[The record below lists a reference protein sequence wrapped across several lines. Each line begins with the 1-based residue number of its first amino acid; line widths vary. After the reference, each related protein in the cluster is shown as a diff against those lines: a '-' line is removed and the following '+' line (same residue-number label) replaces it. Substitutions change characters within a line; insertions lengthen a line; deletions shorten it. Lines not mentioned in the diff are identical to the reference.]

1 MGNVFKVKH
10 GLSQPSKTDLK
21 EYELGYC
28 TADGRLY
35 INSSFTT
42 DSNESD
48 SSNQA
53 NSIKIDINDILTY
66 DTNGKVKTVGV
77 IPVENIYGKIPAE
90 KISGVIPI
98 DIRLK
103 VVQLF
108 RENVS
113 REILSKIYNV
123 SPSSISRW
131 NKMFD
136 GTIESLKNR
145 SG

>member
-1 MGNVFKVKH
+1 MCIKIKTKDTFLSIEDKVKAVLLYRENQNPQIICSMFNISRSSLQRWH
-10 GLSQPSKTDLK
+10 RRFDG
-21 EYELGYC
+21 
-28 TADGRLY
+28 TADSL
-35 INSSFTT
+35 
-42 DSNESD
+42 
-48 SSNQA
+48 A
-53 NSIKIDINDILTY
+53 NKD
-66 DTNGKVKTVGV
+66 KT
-77 IPVENIYGKIPAE
+77 KR
-90 KISGVIPI
+90 SGVIPI

>member
-1 MGNVFKVKH
+1 MCIKIKSKDTF
-10 GLSQPSKTDLK
+10 LSTEDKIKAVLLYRENQNPQIICSRFNISKSSLQRWHRRF
-21 EYELGYC
+21 
-28 TADGRLY
+28 DG
-35 INSSFTT
+35 T
-42 DSNESD
+42 
-48 SSNQA
+48 A
-53 NSIKIDINDILTY
+53 NSLANKD
-66 DTNGKVKTVGV
+66 KT
-77 IPVENIYGKIPAE
+77 KR
-90 KISGVIPI
+90 SGVIPI
-98 DIRLK
+98 DIRIK

-113 REILSKIYNV
+113 REILSRIYNV